1 VEFITLVIVNINS
14 LAYKSKRLT
23 MRVLLVEDDY
33 QLGESLKSAL
43 SIENYAVDL
52 ETDGAKVIPM
62 LDAGDYDMMVLDLG
76 LPNVSGD
83 EILKKL
89 RAADDPLP
97 VLVLTARNTTQDMI
111 ESLDL
116 GADDYLTKPF
126 DMDELFARLR
136 SLLRRSSG
144 RARPVLISGD
154 VELEPKDKVVKLAGE
169 TVILTA
175 KELSILEALMS
186 RAGRFVSKSRLE
198 EGMYAW
204 GDEIESN
211 TVEVYISRL
220 RKYFGRDFIETL
232 RSVGYRVKKG

>member
-198 EGMYAW
+198 EGM
-204 GDEIESN
+204 
-211 TVEVYISRL
+211 
-220 RKYFGRDFIETL
+220 
-232 RSVGYRVKKG
+232 

>member
-1 VEFITLVIVNINS
+1 
-14 LAYKSKRLT
+14 
-23 MRVLLVEDDY
+23 MRILLVEDDY
-33 QLGESLKSAL
+33 QLGESLLSAL
-43 SIENYAVDL
+43 TIENYAVDL

-62 LDAGDYDMMVLDLG
+62 LNAGDYDMMVLDLG

-89 RAADDPLP
+89 RAAEDPMP
-97 VLVLTARNTTQDMI
+97 ILVLTARNTTEAMI
-111 ESLDL
+111 ASLDL

-126 DMDELFARLR
+126 DIDELFARLR
-136 SLLRRSSG
+136 SLHRRSSG

-154 VELEPKDKVVKLAGE
+154 VEFEPKEQVVTKAGIPM
-169 TVILTA
+169 TLTA
-175 KELSILEALMS
+175 KELSVLEALMS

-198 EGMYAW
+198 EGMYTW
-204 GDEIESN
+204 GDEVESN

-220 RKYFGRDFIETL
+220 RKYFGSDFIETL

>member
-1 VEFITLVIVNINS
+1 
-14 LAYKSKRLT
+14 
-23 MRVLLVEDDY
+23 MRILLVEDDF

-43 SIENYAVDL
+43 SLENYAVDL

-62 LDAGDYDMMVLDLG
+62 LEAGDYDMMVLDLG

-83 EILKKL
+83 EILKKI
-89 RAADDPLP
+89 RAVDDPMP
-97 VLVLTARNTTQDMI
+97 VLVLTARNTTEDKI

-154 VELEPKDKVVKLAGE
+154 VELEPKEKIVTQAGK

-186 RAGRFVSKSRLE
+186 SAGRFVSKSRLE
-198 EGMYAW
+198 ESMYAW

>member
-1 VEFITLVIVNINS
+1 
-14 LAYKSKRLT
+14 

-43 SIENYAVDL
+43 CLENYAVDL

-62 LDAGDYDMMVLDLG
+62 LAAGDYDMMVLDLG
-76 LPNVSGD
+76 LPNISGD
-83 EILKKL
+83 EILKKI

-97 VLVLTARNTTQDMI
+97 VLVLTARNTTEDKI

-126 DMDELFARLR
+126 DIDELFARLR
-136 SLLRRSSG
+136 SLIRRSSG

-154 VELEPKDKVVKLAGE
+154 VELEPKEKIVKQAGN

-186 RAGRFVSKSRLE
+186 KPGRFVSKSRLE
-198 EGMYAW
+198 ESMYTW

>member
-1 VEFITLVIVNINS
+1 
-14 LAYKSKRLT
+14 

-33 QLGESLKSAL
+33 QLGESLKAAL
-43 SIENYAVDL
+43 CIENYAVDI

-62 LDAGDYDMMVLDLG
+62 LEAGEYDMMVLDLG

-83 EILKKL
+83 EILKRL
-89 RAADDPLP
+89 RAANDPIP
-97 VLVLTARNTTQDMI
+97 VLVLTARNTTAGMI

-126 DMDELFARLR
+126 DIDELFARLR
-136 SLLRRSSG
+136 SLIRRSSG

-154 VELEPKDKVVKLAGE
+154 VELDPKEKVVTQAGK

-186 RAGRFVSKSRLE
+186 RPGRFVSKSRLE

-232 RSVGYRVKKG
+232 RSVGYRVNKG

>member
-1 VEFITLVIVNINS
+1 
-14 LAYKSKRLT
+14 

-52 ETDGAKVIPM
+52 EIDGAKVIPM
-62 LDAGDYDMMVLDLG
+62 LEAGDYDMMVLDLG
-76 LPNVSGD
+76 LPNISGD
-83 EILKKL
+83 EILKIL
-89 RAADDPLP
+89 RADNDPIP
-97 VLVLTARNTTQDMI
+97 VLVLTARNTTEAMI

-126 DMDELFARLR
+126 DIDELFARLR
-136 SLLRRSSG
+136 SLIRRSTG

-154 VELEPKDKVVKLAGE
+154 VELEPKEKVVTHVGE

-175 KELSILEALMS
+175 KELAILEALMS

-198 EGMYAW
+198 ESMYAW

-220 RKYFGRDFIETL
+220 RKYFGREFIETL

>member
-1 VEFITLVIVNINS
+1 
-14 LAYKSKRLT
+14 

-52 ETDGAKVIPM
+52 EIDGAKVIPM
-62 LDAGDYDMMVLDLG
+62 LEAGDYDMMVLDLG

-89 RAADDPLP
+89 RTANDPIP
-97 VLVLTARNTTQDMI
+97 VLVLTARNTTEAMI

-126 DMDELFARLR
+126 DIDELFARLR
-136 SLLRRSSG
+136 SLIRRSSG

-154 VELEPKDKVVKLAGE
+154 VELEPKDKVVTQAGQ

-220 RKYFGRDFIETL
+220 RKYFGREFIETL

>member
-1 VEFITLVIVNINS
+1 
-14 LAYKSKRLT
+14 

-62 LDAGDYDMMVLDLG
+62 LKAGEYDMMVLDLG
-76 LPNVSGD
+76 LPNISGD

-89 RAADDPLP
+89 RSADDPIP
-97 VLVLTARNTTQDMI
+97 VLVLTARNTTEDKI

-126 DMDELFARLR
+126 DIDELFARLR

-154 VELEPKDKVVKLAGE
+154 VELEPKDKVVTHAGK

>member
-1 VEFITLVIVNINS
+1 
-14 LAYKSKRLT
+14 

-43 SIENYAVDL
+43 STENYAVDL

-62 LDAGDYDMMVLDLG
+62 LEAGEYDMMVLDLG

-89 RAADDPLP
+89 RAADDPIP
-97 VLVLTARNTTQDMI
+97 VLVLTARNTTESMI
-111 ESLDL
+111 DSLDL

-126 DMDELFARLR
+126 DIDELFARLR
-136 SLLRRSSG
+136 SLIRRSSG

-154 VELEPKDKVVKLAGE
+154 VELEPKDKVVTHAGK

>member
-1 VEFITLVIVNINS
+1 MEFITLVIVNINS

>member
-1 VEFITLVIVNINS
+1 
-14 LAYKSKRLT
+14 

>member
-1 VEFITLVIVNINS
+1 
-14 LAYKSKRLT
+14 
-23 MRVLLVEDDY
+23 MRILLVEDDY
-33 QLGESLKSAL
+33 QLGESLVSAL

-62 LDAGDYDMMVLDLG
+62 LNAGDYDMMVLDLG

-89 RAADDPLP
+89 RAADDPMP
-97 VLVLTARNTTQDMI
+97 VLVLTARNTTADMI

-126 DMDELFARLR
+126 DIDELFARLR
-136 SLLRRSSG
+136 SLHRRSSG

-154 VELEPKDKVVKLAGE
+154 VELEPKEQVVTKAGIPV
-169 TVILTA
+169 TLTA
-175 KELSILEALMS
+175 KELSVLEALMS

-198 EGMYAW
+198 EGMYTW
-204 GDEIESN
+204 GDEVESN

-220 RKYFGRDFIETL
+220 RKYFGSDFIETL

>member
-1 VEFITLVIVNINS
+1 
-14 LAYKSKRLT
+14 
-23 MRVLLVEDDY
+23 MRILLVEDDY
-33 QLGESLKSAL
+33 QLGESLKLAL
-43 SIENYAVDL
+43 GIENYAVDL
-52 ETDGAKVIPM
+52 ENDGAKVLPM
-62 LDAGDYDMMVLDLG
+62 LEAGDYDMMVLDVG

-89 RAADDPLP
+89 RTANDPIP
-97 VLVLTARNTTQDMI
+97 VLVLTARNTTEDMI

-126 DMDELFARLR
+126 DIDELFARLR
-136 SLLRRSSG
+136 SLIRRSSG

-154 VELEPKDKVVKLAGE
+154 VELEPKDKVVTQAGK

-220 RKYFGRDFIETL
+220 RKYFGREFIETL

>member
-1 VEFITLVIVNINS
+1 
-14 LAYKSKRLT
+14 
-23 MRVLLVEDDY
+23 MRILLVEDDY

-43 SIENYAVDL
+43 SSENYAVDL
-52 ETDGAKVIPM
+52 ERDGANVLP
-62 LDAGDYDMMVLDLG
+62 LLRAGDYDLMVLDLG

-83 EILKKL
+83 EILKKI

-97 VLVLTARNTTQDMI
+97 VLVLTARNTTEDMI
-111 ESLDL
+111 EGLDL

-126 DMDELFARLR
+126 DIDELFARLR
-136 SLLRRSSG
+136 SLHRRSSG

-154 VELEPKDKVVKLAGE
+154 VELEPKTQVVTKAGE
-169 TVILTA
+169 NVTLTA
-175 KELSILEALMS
+175 KELSVLEALMTN
-186 RAGRFVSKSRLE
+186 AGRFVSKSRLE
-198 EGMYAW
+198 EGMYTW

-220 RKYFGRDFIETL
+220 RKYFGSGFIETL